1 MNIALKSYFPFKH
14 DPKVIAQGYARTED
28 GARAFIKFSH
38 SNGASCDVLIRACK
52 GSTLTVTGI
61 SDYGDED
68 LDIYCCTV
76 GLNTVERM
84 CKQVLKNVTINND
97 NINELTLFAV

>member
-1 MNIALKSYFPFKH
+1 MTLALKTHFQFKH
-14 DPKVIAQGYARTED
+14 DPKTIAQGYIYATD
-28 GARAFIKFSH
+28 DARAFIKLSH
-38 SNGASCDVLIRACK
+38 GNGATCDVLIRACK

-84 CKQVLKNVTINND
+84 CKQVLRNVVLSND
-97 NINELTLFAV
+97 DINELTMFAI